1 LYATHNTQL
10 QVIASVCAFV
20 VIIVVTRAALPQLG
34 IVAVPVAY
42 AVGTAVKVALLGVFL
57 TRRLRSLGREALSA

>member
-1 LYATHNTQL
+1 
-10 QVIASVCAFV
+10 VCAFA

-57 TRRLRSLGREALSA
+57 TRRLRSLGREALGA